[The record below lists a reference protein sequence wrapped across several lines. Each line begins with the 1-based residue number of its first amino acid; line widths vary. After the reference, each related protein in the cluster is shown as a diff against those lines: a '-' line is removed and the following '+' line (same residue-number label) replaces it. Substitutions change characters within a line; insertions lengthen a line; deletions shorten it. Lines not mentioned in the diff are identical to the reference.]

1 MKIAQVISGAETGGS
16 KNHVLSLLEQFPREE
31 MLLICMQ
38 KGDLYY
44 AASRRDI
51 DVRLLEQKSRYDM
64 TAAKRLVELLKEEE
78 VNIVHSH
85 GPRANLFAATA
96 KKKFNKPLVTTMHS
110 DPTLDFMGGGVKGKV
125 FTKLNLWAYKR
136 MDHFFAVSER
146 FKQQLI
152 DLNIHAIDITTIYN
166 GIDFEPTGKTRTLTR
181 SDLGLTEHDLV
192 LAMVAR
198 LHPVKGHQYAFEA
211 LKNHPDIHLLVVGSG
226 PYESEIREQAKGMPN
241 VHFLGRRSDVD
252 EIYQISDVGLLTSV
266 SESFPLALLEAAK
279 EKRPVITSDV
289 GGVRELV
296 PNEEYGWVV
305 PIKDPDSLE
314 EVLQEAVTCKNTG
327 ALRQKGYNLYKRASE
342 HFSSENMAKSY
353 KNVYSRLL

>member
-1 MKIAQVISGAETGGS
+1 
-16 KNHVLSLLEQFPREE
+16 
-31 MLLICMQ
+31 
-38 KGDLYY
+38 
-44 AASRRDI
+44 
-51 DVRLLEQKSRYDM
+51 
-64 TAAKRLVELLKEEE
+64 
-78 VNIVHSH
+78 
-85 GPRANLFAATA
+85 
-96 KKKFNKPLVTTMHS
+96 MHS
-110 DPTLDFMGGGVKGKV
+110 DPTLDFMGGGMKGRI

-211 LKNHPDIHLLVVGSG
+211 LKNNPDIHLLVVGSG
-226 PYESEIREQAKGMPN
+226 PYESEIREQAEGMPN
-241 VHFLGRRSDVD
+241 VHFLGQRSDVD
-252 EIYQISDVGLLTSV
+252 EIYQISDIGLLTSV

-279 EKRPVITSDV
+279 EKRPVITTDV

-296 PNEEYGWVV
+296 PNEDYGWVV
-305 PIKDPDSLE
+305 PIKDSDSLA
-314 EVLQEAVTCKNTG
+314 EVFQQALACKEAETLK
-327 ALRQKGYNLYKRASE
+327 QKGYNLYNRASTN
-342 HFSSENMAKSY
+342 FSAENVAKSY
-353 KNVYSRLL
+353 KDVYKKLL